1 MENPTTDPEPHSR
14 VRSGSPGHHLLPQTC
29 QKGRVSGP
37 LRLKVNQTRL
47 LATKSAR
54 PGRESGREMSFETLP
69 TGGIEEE
76 TMQRRSQKVNL
87 VVGPTADPRLATL
100 NL

>member
-1 MENPTTDPEPHSR
+1 MENPTTDPEPHLR
-14 VRSGSPGHHLLPQTC
+14 VRAGSPGHHLLPQTC

-76 TMQRRSQKVNL
+76 TMQRRPQKVNL